1 MIRVGI
7 QIVLHILT
15 FTKQHYKHFLH
26 YSFIILR
33 TIQKIVMRRSY
44 SILYVDDDID
54 DLFLISEAFEK
65 YTNHLTVVHADN
77 GAEGLKTLEKLQEN
91 LPCLLIIDINMPVMD
106 GKEML
111 VKLREDSKFKD
122 LPVIMFSTSGS
133 QKDKQFAEDY
143 EAEFISKPASYSEL
157 RSLVE
162 QFVSKCRFDVK
173 SSA

>member
-1 MIRVGI
+1 
-7 QIVLHILT
+7 
-15 FTKQHYKHFLH
+15 
-26 YSFIILR
+26 
-33 TIQKIVMRRSY
+33 MRRSY